1 LKIDFSFSRGENMR
15 QTSALSMN
23 GLINPAKRCITVI
36 EGSSALVSD
45 ILFQLCAGT
54 ACSGHDAIVVDGANS
69 FNPYAVSRTAKFLG
83 YEPRSVLSRI
93 HVARAFTE
101 YQMDAIM
108 ADMKEAVVRWNPA
121 LVALLY
127 PSNLFSTADGKR
139 LFGPMLVDL
148 KNLTLSYGFVT
159 AMTSFGGNWWGDR
172 MLAGSADRRIRIY
185 QTKTHVRVLDGENVF
200 DCVAVPPGQTRFD
213 DYITCGGETSG
224 QNRSE
229 LQVTA

>member
-1 LKIDFSFSRGENMR
+1 MR
-15 QTSALSMN
+15 KTSALSMN
-23 GLINPAKRCITVI
+23 GLINPAKNCITVI

-54 ACSGHDAIVVDGANS
+54 ACDGHDAIVVDGANS

-101 YQMDAIM
+101 YQMEAIM
-108 ADMKEAVVRWNPA
+108 NDLKEAVMRWNPA

-139 LFGPMLVDL
+139 LFNPILMSL
-148 KNLTLSYGFVT
+148 KDLTLSYGLVT
-159 AMTSFGGNWWGDR
+159 AVASFGGNWWGDR
-172 MLAGSADRRIRIY
+172 MLADSADRRIRIH
-185 QTKTHVRVLDGENVF
+185 QTKTSVRVHDGENVF
-200 DCVAVPPGQTRFD
+200 DLVTVPPGQTRFD
-213 DYITCGGETSG
+213 DYINLGGETNG
-224 QNRSE
+224 QNCTE
-229 LQVTA
+229 LQAAA

>member
-1 LKIDFSFSRGENMR
+1 
-15 QTSALSMN
+15 
-23 GLINPAKRCITVI
+23 
-36 EGSSALVSD
+36 
-45 ILFQLCAGT
+45 
-54 ACSGHDAIVVDGANS
+54 VVDGANS

-108 ADMKEAVVRWNPA
+108 NDMKEAVVRWNPA

-127 PSNLFSTADGKR
+127 PSNLFPTADGKR
-139 LFGPMLVDL
+139 LFGPILKSLKDL
-148 KNLTLSYGFVT
+148 THSSDLVT
-159 AMTSFGGNWWGDR
+159 AATSFGGNWWGDR
-172 MLAGSADRRIRIY
+172 MLADSADRRIRIY

-213 DYITCGGETSG
+213 DYITCGGETNG
-224 QNRSE
+224 QDRSE
-229 LQVTA
+229 LQAAA